1 MIVSEARLAA
11 NRRNALRS
19 TGPKTEEGK
28 QRSRA
33 NALKHGLCAS
43 VVVAE
48 DAKIVQQRASDWFD
62 ALKPQNEYQSWLVD
76 EIAII
81 SLRIDRCERM
91 ERRSRD
97 VKAMRA
103 ELCWEDDRRLDAVKL
118 GGMLP
123 KQPAE
128 VVEELRRTPQGCE
141 WLMTRWAMLAHT
153 ADIKGSWTPEQARMA
168 FDLLGTPIEFREGVR
183 PGASLDL
190 EGRMI
195 ESADDP
201 AAVAR
206 REIEALKQ
214 RREVVEGLDEVNRAL
229 AVADLNDEDDPE
241 LRRLRRYESALHRR
255 LRWCLAQ
262 LRYESPHR
270 RPHPG
275 LTRPR
280 WDAGPEPVAEPAPRP
295 EPEKPK
301 EFWQVTP
308 PNPPFDLEPDE
319 IPAPGEAVDLPAI
332 VSSRRERKLRKAE
345 ASREASRRK
354 LERLRA

>member
-11 NRRNALRS
+11 NRRNAARS

-48 DAKIVQQRASDWFD
+48 DAKLVQRRASDWFD
-62 ALKPQNEYQSWLVD
+62 ALKPQNEYHSWLVD
-76 EIAII
+76 EVAVI
-81 SLRIDRCERM
+81 SLRIDRSERM
-91 ERRSRD
+91 ERRARD

-103 ELCWEDDRRLDAVKL
+103 ELCWEDDRRLDAVRL
-118 GGMLP
+118 GGLLSKRP
-123 KQPAE
+123 DE

-153 ADIKGSWTPEQARMA
+153 ADVKASWTPEQSRMA
-168 FDLLGTPIEFREGVR
+168 FDLLGTPIEFREGVK

-190 EGRMI
+190 AGRLI

-214 RREVVEGLDEVNRAL
+214 RREVVEGLDEVNQAL

-262 LRYESPHR
+262 FRHESPHR
-270 RPHPG
+270 RPHPSVE
-275 LTRPR
+275 RPR
-280 WDAGPEPVAEPAPRP
+280 WDEPAGPRVEEPAP
-295 EPEKPK
+295 K
-301 EFWQVTP
+301 
-308 PNPPFDLEPDE
+308 
-319 IPAPGEAVDLPAI
+319 
-332 VSSRRERKLRKAE
+332 
-345 ASREASRRK
+345 
-354 LERLRA
+354 